1 MTKYRQCNG
10 SDPKRCKI
18 TQSTPVVAKTRRRGG
33 GGEEDLV
40 SAIERG
46 SGRVGGQLPRY

>member
-40 SAIERG
+40 SERG

>member
-33 GGEEDLV
+33 GGKEDFV

>member
-1 MTKYRQCNG
+1 MTKYRQYNG

-33 GGEEDLV
+33 EEDLV